1 MGHWPVENMPRET
14 SLELPDRHSESHRE
28 IPFADWDDAD
38 WGDVMTDFLLDTN
51 VVSEIMRRRLSLE
64 SSPF

>member
-1 MGHWPVENMPRET
+1 MPRET
-14 SLELPDRHSESHRE
+14 SLELLDRHSESHRE